1 MTKSN
6 PKLFSQ
12 IMILVLLVLVIIG
25 FTLPAALDYNSN
37 GQIVVEPRYCKTDS
51 ECYLICEDK
60 PVEIFCTQNMC
71 VQNACNEANYYAFNS
86 SALNFELMV
95 MNKTGSLDLG
105 QKSDSKDI
113 FVKFSGKTVSIY
125 SSGITLGQVLE
136 KVGLKIDPTLGN
148 VSVNNQQNYAYSD
161 YVPVEGDKM
170 EVVYS

>member
-86 SALNFELMV
+86 AVEPITYGNAMRTL
-95 MNKTGSLDLG
+95 KTIIHSNA
-105 QKSDSKDI
+105 
-113 FVKFSGKTVSIY
+113 T
-125 SSGITLGQVLE
+125 
-136 KVGLKIDPTLGN
+136 
-148 VSVNNQQNYAYSD
+148 NQYHTTT
-161 YVPVEGDKM
+161 
-170 EVVYS
+170 

>member
-12 IMILVLLVLVIIG
+12 IMIMVLLVLVIIG
-25 FTLPAALDYNSN
+25 FTLPAVLDYNSN
-37 GQIVVEPRYCKTDS
+37 GPTAVEPRYCKTDS

-71 VQNACNEANYYAFNS
+71 VQNACNEANYYTFNLT
-86 SALNFELMV
+86 ALNFELIV
-95 MNKTGSLDLG
+95 ANKTGIIDLE
-105 QKSDSKDI
+105 QKSNSKDL
-113 FVKFSGKTVSIY
+113 FMKFLGKKVLVY

-136 KVGLKIDPTLGN
+136 KVNLKIDPTLSN
-148 VSVNNQQNYAYSD
+148 VSVNQEQNYAFSE
-161 YVPVEGDKM
+161 YVPIEGDQI